1 LSSAVEREARRRAL
15 ASGAAVVAG
24 VVFSVLTAAFWIGAS
39 MSTEVAHEPA
49 WARLTGEVA
58 GWGVLPGATLV
69 LGLTIALAG
78 GERAAVFLVGAVAGA
93 GLLAYGVRAALHTL
107 DADGGGGR
115 ISEFPSTH
123 ATTAVAFAGALTVLV
138 WVKSTSPPIRIAA
151 TLCAV
156 AASVLVAWSRVATGS
171 HTRLDVVG
179 GIALGVA
186 WLATWALALATIS
199 SRRTWLAITLG
210 ASLAGFAFFAIA
222 YDHDPF
228 ASADRDAATWVSNNV
243 PTWSQSLAR
252 PPSWLGDWIGLTV
265 LGVVMVVLLARERA
279 WFDLAFFASA
289 VVGSQIA
296 VAVLKAL
303 FDRPRPDVGSAIP
316 LPSSPS
322 FPSGHATTGV
332 ASFGALAVL
341 AAERIS
347 SRRARVWLWT
357 VFAVIGVSIGASRVV
372 LDVHYVTDV
381 LGGWCL
387 GLAWLAACLL
397 VRDAVRTRAKLS
409 RI

>member
-1 LSSAVEREARRRAL
+1 MV
-15 ASGAAVVAG
+15 
-24 VVFSVLTAAFWIGAS
+24 
-39 MSTEVAHEPA
+39 
-49 WARLTGEVA
+49 
-58 GWGVLPGATLV
+58 
-69 LGLTIALAG
+69 
-78 GERAAVFLVGAVAGA
+78 
-93 GLLAYGVRAALHTL
+93 
-107 DADGGGGR
+107 
-115 ISEFPSTH
+115 
-123 ATTAVAFAGALTVLV
+123 
-138 WVKSTSPPIRIAA
+138 
-151 TLCAV
+151 
-156 AASVLVAWSRVATGS
+156 
-171 HTRLDVVG
+171 
-179 GIALGVA
+179 
-186 WLATWALALATIS
+186 
-199 SRRTWLAITLG
+199 
-210 ASLAGFAFFAIA
+210 
-222 YDHDPF
+222 HDPF

-265 LGVVMVVLLARERA
+265 LGVVVVVLLARERA